1 MANVLFKRGNH
12 AKLPAKNAATD
23 GVFYLTEDTHRLY
36 VGQGTELVELN
47 KSIEVVDTI
56 ADLPK
61 RGVEVGQF
69 YYVKGPNAGADN
81 VQNGNILAVVVS
93 GGQTTDAQWVQVN
106 PDTNTDTGYNYISS
120 TATVS
125 GNGNGVVDTE
135 HDRIAYTITLTQMH
149 KDGNASNAASE
160 GNVTA
165 TFYVNSDDIN
175 SIVQDVE
182 VSFGA
187 SAVSTATV
195 AGGSTTLNVGGSN
208 ASGDGVVVNAGQNVT
223 LTGGGNAPLVINAV
237 DTKYDLESAANS
249 KSIVL
254 KEGNQSKAT
263 VNFAAGTALEVS
275 EATAGTIS
283 YNHADVA
290 ASTSGGDAT
299 KQSTATAQN
308 ASNNAT
314 IDVVESVVVNA
325 QGHVTNV
332 ATKTIT
338 AKDTYPTGG
347 SITVN
352 GEAISGSVA
361 LNNSSS
367 VTLTGSDNA
376 LYHNLTITDA
386 GATTGTV
393 VKVSNQGTLTTNL
406 YSAAKVDELIAG
418 LNAMTYKGTVGTNGT
433 ESALPTSRV
442 QLGDTYMVKTA
453 GVGPNSNSKPGDLY
467 IAVGTE
473 DNGYI
478 TSSTLS
484 WEHVPAGA
492 DKDTT
497 YTFTVANDGTISYK
511 PSTSESS
518 TTLAKVT
525 ADRDLTSDVSGT
537 TITIKHATGLVTAG
551 TKGDNSSVANTVAY
565 GDSFVIPKVTVN
577 AQGHV
582 TGLTE
587 KTITLPASIDS
598 KYALSTDAN
607 GSTANS
613 AKVVLTASGSSSG
626 TTNAIVSS
634 DGVVTVSGSSSGIS
648 IGHANKFSGTA
659 GAFGPA
665 ADVSKSNTDASA
677 SFVVPQ
683 ITVDAQ
689 GHVTAVS
696 ERSISLADKDTTY
709 AWTAANITTAAATNG
724 VSGTISLTPTVGGTA
739 ASAITTSFSAVSA
752 GQSVKITPAANGAIN
767 FEIEWGT
774 F

>member
-1 MANVLFKRGNH
+1 MANVMFKRGLH
-12 AKLPAKNAATD
+12 SALPKTAVD
-23 GVFYLTEDTHRLY
+23 GVFYLTTDTHRLF
-36 VGQGTELVELN
+36 VGQGTEMVELN
-47 KSIEVVDTI
+47 KSITVVDTI
-56 ADLPK
+56 AGLPAVTD
-61 RGVEVGQF
+61 VEAGQF

-81 VQNGNILAVVVS
+81 VQNGNILAVCVS
-93 GGQTTDAQWVQVN
+93 DGTTKRWVQVN
-106 PDTNTDTGYNYISS
+106 PDTDTGYNYIES

-125 GNGNGVVDTE
+125 GNGDGVVDTTN
-135 HDRIAYTITLTQMH
+135 HRIAYTITLTQKH
-149 KDGNASNAASE
+149 KDGNASSAASE

-165 TFYVNSDDIN
+165 TFYVNSSDIN
-175 SIVQDVE
+175 QIVQDVQI
-182 VSFGA
+182 SFGA
-187 SAVSTATV
+187 TAVSTSEV
-195 AGGSTTLNVGGSN
+195 AGGSTTLNVGGDN
-208 ASGDGVVVNAGQNVT
+208 ASGAGVVVNAGQNVT
-223 LTGGGNAPLVINAV
+223 LTGGGNVPLVINAV

-290 ASTSGGDAT
+290 ASTSGGDAS
-299 KQSTATAQN
+299 KQSTATAQTAN
-308 ASNNAT
+308 NNAT

-325 QGHVTNV
+325 QGHVTNI

-338 AKDTYPTGG
+338 AKDTYPTSG

-352 GEAISGSVA
+352 GEAISGSLA
-361 LNNSSS
+361 LNDSSS
-367 VTLTGSDNA
+367 VTLTGSDSV
-376 LYHNLTITDA
+376 LYHNLTIN
-386 GATTGTV
+386 GVTT
-393 VKVSNQGTLTTNL
+393 KVSNQGTLTTNL
-406 YSAAKVDELIAG
+406 YSADEIDSKIRG
-418 LNAMTYKGTVGTNGT
+418 LNAMTYKGTVGTGGT
-433 ESALPTSRV
+433 VSALPTSQV
-442 QLGDTYMVKTA
+442 ELGDTYMVKTA
-453 GVGPNSNSKPGDLY
+453 GVGPDSDSQPGDLY
-467 IAVGTE
+467 IAVGAE
-473 DNGYI
+473 DSTGYI
-478 TSSTLS
+478 TSATLF
-484 WEHVPAGA
+484 WEHVAAGA
-492 DKDTT
+492 DADTT
-497 YTFTVANDGTISYK
+497 YTFAVASDGTISYT
-511 PSTSESS
+511 PSTSQSS

-525 ADRDLTSDVSGT
+525 ADRDLTSDVSGS

-551 TKGDNSSVANTVAY
+551 TKGDNSSATNPIAY
-565 GDSFVIPKVTVN
+565 GGSFVVPTVTVN

-587 KTITLPASIDS
+587 QIITLPASVDS
-598 KYALSTDAN
+598 QYALSTDAN

-613 AKVVLTASGSSSG
+613 AKVVLTASGSSSD

-634 DGVVTVSGSSSGIS
+634 DGVVTVSGSASGIS

-739 ASAITTSFSAVSA
+739 SSAITTSFSAVSA

>member
-1 MANVLFKRGNH
+1 MANVLFKRGLH
-12 AKLPAKNAATD
+12 SALPAANAATD
-23 GVFYLTEDTHRLY
+23 GVFYLTTDTNRLY
-36 VGQGTELVELN
+36 VGQGTNLVELN
-47 KSIEVVDTI
+47 KSITVVDTI
-56 ADLPK
+56 ANLPAVAN
-61 RGVEVGQF
+61 VEVGQF

-81 VQNGNILAVVVS
+81 VQNGNILAVCVS
-93 GGQTTDAQWVQVN
+93 DGTIKRWVQVN

-120 TATVS
+120 TASVS
-125 GNGNGVVDTE
+125 GDGDGVVDPE
-135 HDRIAYTITLTQMH
+135 NHRIEYTITLTQMH
-149 KDGNASNAASE
+149 KDGNASSGASE
-160 GNVTA
+160 GDVTA

-187 SAVSTATV
+187 TAVSTATV

-208 ASGDGVVVNAGQNVT
+208 ATGAGVVVNAGQNVT

-418 LNAMTYKGTVGTNGT
+418 LNAMTYKGTVGTGGT

-453 GVGPNSNSKPGDLY
+453 GVGPNSNSQPGDLY

-473 DNGYI
+473 DSGYI

-497 YTFTVANDGTISYK
+497 YTFTVASDGTISYT
-511 PSTSESS
+511 PSTSQSS

-551 TKGDNSSVANTVAY
+551 TKGNNSSVANTVAY
-565 GDSFVIPKVTVN
+565 GDSFVIPQVTVN
-577 AQGHV
+577 DQGHV
-582 TGLTE
+582 IGLTE

-607 GSTANS
+607 DSIANS

-648 IGHANKFSGTA
+648 IGHANQFSGTA

-709 AWTAANITTAAATNG
+709 AWTAANITTAAVTNG

>member
-1 MANVLFKRGNH
+1 MANVLFKRGLH
-12 AKLPAKNAATD
+12 SALPAENAATD
-23 GVFYLTEDTHRLY
+23 GVFYLTTDTNRLY
-36 VGQGTELVELN
+36 VGQGTKLVELN
-47 KSIEVVDTI
+47 KSITVVDTI
-56 ADLPK
+56 ANLPAVAN
-61 RGVEVGQF
+61 VEVGQF

-81 VQNGNILAVVVS
+81 VQNGNILAVCVS
-93 GGQTTDAQWVQVN
+93 DGTTKRWVQVN

-120 TATVS
+120 TATVN
-125 GNGNGVVDTE
+125 GDGNGVVDPE
-135 HDRIAYTITLTQMH
+135 NHRIEYTITLTQMH
-149 KDGNASNAASE
+149 KDGNASSAASE

-165 TFYVNSDDIN
+165 TFYVNSNDIN
-175 SIVQDVE
+175 SIVQNVE

-418 LNAMTYKGTVGTNGT
+418 LNAMTYKGTVGTGGT
-433 ESALPTSRV
+433 VSALPTSQV

-453 GVGPNSNSKPGDLY
+453 GVGPNSNSQPGDLY

-473 DNGYI
+473 DSSGYI

-497 YTFTVANDGTISYK
+497 YTFTVASDGTISYT
-511 PSTSESS
+511 PSTSQSS

-525 ADRDLTSDVSGT
+525 ADRDLTSDVSGS
-537 TITIKHATGLVTAG
+537 TITIKHATGLVTPG
-551 TKGDNSSVANTVAY
+551 TKGDNSSVTSPVAY
-565 GDSFVIPKVTVN
+565 GGSFVIPKVTVN

-587 KTITLPASIDS
+587 ETITLPASIDS

-659 GAFGPA
+659 GAFGPTA
-665 ADVSKSNTDASA
+665 NVSKSNTDASA

-739 ASAITTSFSAVSA
+739 AAAITTSFSAVSA

>member
-1 MANVLFKRGNH
+1 MANVLFKRGLH
-12 AKLPAKNAATD
+12 SALPAANAATD
-23 GVFYLTEDTHRLY
+23 GVFYLTTDTNRLY
-36 VGQGTELVELN
+36 VGQGTNLVELN
-47 KSIEVVDTI
+47 KSITVVDTI
-56 ADLPK
+56 ANLPAVAN
-61 RGVEVGQF
+61 VEVGQF

-81 VQNGNILAVVVS
+81 VQNGNILAVCVS
-93 GGQTTDAQWVQVN
+93 DGTTKRWVQVN

-120 TATVS
+120 TASVS
-125 GNGNGVVDTE
+125 GDGDGVVDPE
-135 HDRIAYTITLTQMH
+135 NHRIEYTITLTQMH
-149 KDGNASNAASE
+149 KDGNASSGASE
-160 GNVTA
+160 GDVTA

-187 SAVSTATV
+187 TAVSTATV

-208 ASGDGVVVNAGQNVT
+208 ATGAGVVVNAGQNVT

-367 VTLTGSDNA
+367 VTLTGSDSA
-376 LYHNLTITDA
+376 LYHNLTIN
-386 GATTGTV
+386 GVTT
-393 VKVSNQGTLTTNL
+393 KVSNQGTLTTNL
-406 YSAAKVDELIAG
+406 YSADEIDSKIRG

-433 ESALPTSRV
+433 VSALPTSQV

-453 GVGPNSNSKPGDLY
+453 GVGPESGSKPGDLY

-473 DNGYI
+473 DSSGYI

-484 WEHVPAGA
+484 WEHVAAGA

-497 YTFTVANDGTISYK
+497 YTFSVASDGTISYVT
-511 PSTSESS
+511 STDQN
-518 TTLAKVT
+518 TNVTLAKVT
-525 ADRDLTSDVSGT
+525 ADRDLTSDVSGS

-551 TKGDNSSVANTVAY
+551 TKGDNSSATSPIAY
-565 GDSFVIPKVTVN
+565 GGSFVVPTVTVN

-587 KTITLPASIDS
+587 ETITLPASIDS

-607 GSTANS
+607 DSPANS

-739 ASAITTSFSAVSA
+739 AAAITTSFSAVSA

>member
-1 MANVLFKRGNH
+1 MANVLFKRGLH
-12 AKLPAKNAATD
+12 SALPAANAATD
-23 GVFYLTEDTHRLY
+23 GVFYLTTDTNRLY
-36 VGQGTELVELN
+36 VGQGTNLVELN
-47 KSIEVVDTI
+47 KSITVVDTI
-56 ADLPK
+56 ANLPAVAN
-61 RGVEVGQF
+61 VEVGQF

-81 VQNGNILAVVVS
+81 VQNGNILAVCVS
-93 GGQTTDAQWVQVN
+93 DGTTKRWVQVN

-120 TATVS
+120 TASVS
-125 GNGNGVVDTE
+125 NNGDGVVDPTN
-135 HDRIAYTITLTQMH
+135 HRIAYTITFTQMH
-149 KDGNASNAASE
+149 KDGNASSGAPE
-160 GNVTA
+160 GDVTA

-182 VSFGA
+182 VGFEA
-187 SAVSTATV
+187 SAVDTSTVT
-195 AGGSTTLNVGGSN
+195 GGSTTLNVNGSN
-208 ASGDGVVVNAGQNVT
+208 ASGAGVVVNAGQNVT

-418 LNAMTYKGTVGTNGT
+418 LNAMTYKGTVGTGGT

-453 GVGPNSNSKPGDLY
+453 GVGPNSNSQPGDLY

-473 DNGYI
+473 DSGYI

-497 YTFTVANDGTISYK
+497 YTFTVASDGTISYT
-511 PSTSESS
+511 PSTSQSS

-551 TKGDNSSVANTVAY
+551 TKGNNSSVANTVAY
-565 GDSFVIPKVTVN
+565 GDSFVIPQVTVN
-577 AQGHV
+577 DQGHV
-582 TGLTE
+582 IGLTE

-648 IGHANKFSGTA
+648 IGHANQFSGTA

-739 ASAITTSFSAVSA
+739 AAAITTSFSAVSA

>member
-1 MANVLFKRGNH
+1 MANVLFKRGLH
-12 AKLPAKNAATD
+12 SALPAENAATD
-23 GVFYLTEDTHRLY
+23 GVFYLTTDTNRLY
-36 VGQGTELVELN
+36 VGQGTKLVELN
-47 KSIEVVDTI
+47 KSITVVDTI
-56 ADLPK
+56 AGLPALTD
-61 RGVEVGQF
+61 VEAGQF

-81 VQNGNILAVVVS
+81 VQNGNILAVCVS
-93 GGQTTDAQWVQVN
+93 DGTTKRWVQVN

-120 TATVS
+120 TASVS
-125 GNGNGVVDTE
+125 GNGGGVVDPE
-135 HDRIAYTITLTQMH
+135 NHRIAYTITFTQMH
-149 KDGNASNAASE
+149 KDGNASSAASE
-160 GNVTA
+160 GDVTA
-165 TFYVNSDDIN
+165 TFYVNSNDIN
-175 SIVQDVE
+175 SIVQNVE

-418 LNAMTYKGTVGTNGT
+418 LNAMTYKGTVGTDGT
-433 ESALPTSRV
+433 VSALPTSQV

-453 GVGPNSNSKPGDLY
+453 GVGPNSNSQPGDLY

-473 DNGYI
+473 DSSGYI

-484 WEHVPAGA
+484 WEHVAAGA

-497 YTFTVANDGTISYK
+497 YTFTVASDGTISYT
-511 PSTSESS
+511 PSTSQSS

-525 ADRDLTSDVSGT
+525 ADRDLTSDVSGS

-626 TTNAIVSS
+626 TTNAIISS

-659 GAFGPA
+659 GAFGPTA
-665 ADVSKSNTDASA
+665 NVSKSNTDASA

-739 ASAITTSFSAVSA
+739 AAAITTSFSAVSA

>member
-1 MANVLFKRGNH
+1 MANVLFKRGLH
-12 AKLPAKNAATD
+12 SALPAENAATD
-23 GVFYLTEDTHRLY
+23 GVFYLTTDTNRLY
-36 VGQGTELVELN
+36 VGQGTKLVELN
-47 KSIEVVDTI
+47 KSITVVDTI
-56 ADLPK
+56 AKLPAVAN
-61 RGVEVGQF
+61 VEVGQF

-81 VQNGNILAVVVS
+81 VQNGNILAVCVS
-93 GGQTTDAQWVQVN
+93 DGTTKRWVQVN

-120 TATVS
+120 TASVS
-125 GNGNGVVDTE
+125 GNGGGVVDPE
-135 HDRIAYTITLTQMH
+135 NHRIAYTITFTQMH
-149 KDGNASNAASE
+149 KDGNASSAASE
-160 GNVTA
+160 GDVTA
-165 TFYVNSDDIN
+165 TFYVKSNDIN
-175 SIVQDVE
+175 SIVQNVE

-367 VTLTGSDNA
+367 VTLTGSDSA
-376 LYHNLTITDA
+376 LYHNLTINGVPT
-386 GATTGTV
+386 
-393 VKVSNQGTLTTNL
+393 KVSNQGTLTTNL
-406 YSAAKVDELIAG
+406 YSADEIEKKIRG

-433 ESALPTSRV
+433 VSALPTSQV
-442 QLGDTYMVKTA
+442 QLGDTYMVKTE
-453 GVGPNSNSKPGDLY
+453 GVGPESGSKPGDLY

-473 DNGYI
+473 DSSGYI

-484 WEHVPAGA
+484 WEHVAAGA

-497 YTFTVANDGTISYK
+497 YTFSVASDGTISYVT
-511 PSTSESS
+511 STDQN
-518 TTLAKVT
+518 TNVTLAKVT
-525 ADRDLTSDVSGT
+525 ADRDLTSDVSGS
-537 TITIKHATGLVTAG
+537 TITIKHATGLVTPG
-551 TKGDNSSVANTVAY
+551 TKGDNSSATSPIAY
-565 GDSFVIPKVTVN
+565 GGSFVVPKVTVN

-582 TGLTE
+582 TGLTDE
-587 KTITLPASIDS
+587 TITLPASIDS

-648 IGHANKFSGTA
+648 IGHANQFSGTA

-677 SFVVPQ
+677 SFIVPQ

>member
-1 MANVLFKRGNH
+1 
-12 AKLPAKNAATD
+12 
-23 GVFYLTEDTHRLY
+23 
-36 VGQGTELVELN
+36 
-47 KSIEVVDTI
+47 
-56 ADLPK
+56 
-61 RGVEVGQF
+61 
-69 YYVKGPNAGADN
+69 
-81 VQNGNILAVVVS
+81 
-93 GGQTTDAQWVQVN
+93 
-106 PDTNTDTGYNYISS
+106 
-120 TATVS
+120 
-125 GNGNGVVDTE
+125 
-135 HDRIAYTITLTQMH
+135 MH
-149 KDGNASNAASE
+149 KDGNASSAASE

-165 TFYVNSDDIN
+165 TFYVNSGDIN
-175 SIVQDVE
+175 RIVQNVE
-182 VSFGA
+182 VTFGA
-187 SAVSTATV
+187 SAVDTSTV
-195 AGGSTTLNVGGSN
+195 AGGSTTLNVDGSN
-208 ASGDGVVVNAGQNVT
+208 ASGDGIVVNAGQNVT

-237 DTKYDLESAANS
+237 DTKYDLESAINS

-290 ASTSGGDAT
+290 ASTSGGDAS
-299 KQSTATAQN
+299 KQSTATAQTAN
-308 ASNNAT
+308 NNAT
-314 IDVVESVVVNA
+314 IDVVESVIVNA

-367 VTLTGSDNA
+367 VTLTGSDSA
-376 LYHNLTITDA
+376 LYHNLTIN
-386 GATTGTV
+386 GVTT
-393 VKVSNQGTLTTNL
+393 KVSNQGTLTTNL
-406 YSAAKVDELIAG
+406 YSADEIDSKIRG
-418 LNAMTYKGTVGTNGT
+418 LNAMTYKGSVGTEGT
-433 ESALPTSRV
+433 VTALPTSQV

-453 GVGPNSNSKPGDLY
+453 GVGPDSGSQPGDLY

-473 DNGYI
+473 DSSGYI

-484 WEHVPAGA
+484 WEHVAAGA
-492 DKDTT
+492 DNDTT
-497 YTFTVANDGTISYK
+497 YTFSVASDGTISYK
-511 PSTSESS
+511 PSTSESN

-525 ADRDLTSDVSGT
+525 ADRDLTSDVSGS
-537 TITIKHATGLVTAG
+537 TITIRHATGLVTAG
-551 TKGDNSSVANTVAY
+551 TKGDNSSATSPIAY
-565 GDSFVIPKVTVN
+565 GGSFVVPTVTVN

-587 KTITLPASIDS
+587 QTITLPASVDS
-598 KYALSTDAN
+598 QYALSTDAN

-634 DGVVTVSGSSSGIS
+634 DGIVTVSGSASGIS

-724 VSGTISLTPTVGGTA
+724 VSGTISLTPTVGGTTA
-739 ASAITTSFSAVSA
+739 AAITTSFSAVSA
-752 GQSVKITPAANGAIN
+752 DQSVKITPASNGAIN

>member
-1 MANVLFKRGNH
+1 
-12 AKLPAKNAATD
+12 
-23 GVFYLTEDTHRLY
+23 
-36 VGQGTELVELN
+36 
-47 KSIEVVDTI
+47 
-56 ADLPK
+56 
-61 RGVEVGQF
+61 
-69 YYVKGPNAGADN
+69 
-81 VQNGNILAVVVS
+81 
-93 GGQTTDAQWVQVN
+93 
-106 PDTNTDTGYNYISS
+106 
-120 TATVS
+120 
-125 GNGNGVVDTE
+125 
-135 HDRIAYTITLTQMH
+135 MH
-149 KDGNASNAASE
+149 KDGNASSGASE
-160 GNVTA
+160 GDVTA

-175 SIVQDVE
+175 KIVQDVE

-187 SAVSTATV
+187 TAVSTATV
-195 AGGSTTLNVGGSN
+195 AGGSTTLNVDGSN
-208 ASGDGVVVNAGQNVT
+208 ATGAGVVVNAGQNVT

-433 ESALPTSRV
+433 VSALPTSQV
-442 QLGDTYMVKTA
+442 QLGDTYMVKTE
-453 GVGPNSNSKPGDLY
+453 GVGPESGSKPGDLY

-473 DNGYI
+473 DSSGYI

-497 YTFTVANDGTISYK
+497 YTFTVASDGTISYT
-511 PSTSESS
+511 PSTSQSSS

-551 TKGDNSSVANTVAY
+551 TKGDNSSATSPIAY
-565 GDSFVIPKVTVN
+565 GGSFVVPTVTVN

-587 KTITLPASIDS
+587 ETITLPASIDS

-607 GSTANS
+607 DSTANS

-665 ADVSKSNTDASA
+665 ANVSKSNTDASA
-677 SFVVPQ
+677 SFIVPQ

-724 VSGTISLTPTVGGTA
+724 VSGTISLTPTIGGTA
-739 ASAITTSFSAVSA
+739 AAAITTSFSAVSA
-752 GQSVKITPAANGAIN
+752 GQSVKITPAVNGAIN